1 MRSLLS
7 FGLLLVATLFI
18 AGCGDSGPALA
29 PVKGKVLMYGKPYA
43 KGLVVF
49 EPVGG
54 GPAGTSRT
62 DENGDYEIWSSGKK
76 GAMIGD
82 HKVVVTTIM
91 DAPAEE
97 TPIAPTSSDDPA
109 YMAQATGSNMA
120 QYKAAEK
127 AKDPIPAKYNKNSE
141 LKCSVPSGGTQ
152 FDIDIK

>member
-1 MRSLLS
+1 MRFTLVLGLVLSLGAS
-7 FGLLLVATLFI
+7 IV
-18 AGCGDSGPALA
+18 GCGDSGPSLA
-29 PVKGKVLMYGKPYA
+29 PVKGKVMMYGKPYE

-62 DENGDYEIWSSGKK
+62 DANGEFEIWSAGKK

-91 DAPAEE
+91 DTAVETAPVAPA
-97 TPIAPTSSDDPA
+97 SSDDPA
-109 YMAQATGSNMA
+109 YMSQAHGNNMS

-127 AKDPIPAKYNKNSE
+127 MKEPIPAKYNKNSE
-141 LKCSVPSGGTQ
+141 LKCSVPAGGTQ

>member
-7 FGLLLVATLFI
+7 FGLILVASISI

-29 PVKGKVLMYGKPYA
+29 PVKGKVMMYGKPYA

-49 EPVGG
+49 EPIGG

-62 DENGDYEIWSSGKK
+62 DENGDFEIWSAGKK

-91 DAPAEE
+91 DAPVEAA
-97 TPIAPTSSDDPA
+97 PVAPTSSDDPA
-109 YMAQATGSNMA
+109 YMAQASGNNMA

-127 AKDPIPAKYNKNSE
+127 IKEPIPAKYNKNSE